1 MNMKSKVN
9 KKMIL
14 KATFETIFVVAILTY
29 LLITEPMLFAFAAV
43 MYVIYSFLTSK
54 RIK

>member
-1 MNMKSKVN
+1 MKSKVN

-29 LLITEPMLFAFAAV
+29 LLITEPILYAFAAA
-43 MYVIYSFLTSK
+43 MYIVYAILTSK